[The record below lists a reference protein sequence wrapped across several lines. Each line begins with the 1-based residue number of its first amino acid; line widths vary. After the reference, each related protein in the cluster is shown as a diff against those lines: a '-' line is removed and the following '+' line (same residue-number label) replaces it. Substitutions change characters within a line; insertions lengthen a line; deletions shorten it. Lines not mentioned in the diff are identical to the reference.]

1 MFEKDIHIRAG
12 EKLYPLHL
20 YVSGSEPLPM
30 VFQFWMGEV
39 ARDFL
44 RLGVYFRAVGIM
56 LQIPG
61 AAAYEFF
68 SDESEAFELIRETKP
83 NILLNVLV
91 ECLDRL
97 GVKEL
102 MEQVPAPDYYEE
114 ELPEAWTTLLD
125 EREKMKNGLLHV
137 VAECLDELMV
147 KPGMTE
153 IADADEPHWWHRWHP
168 EAT

>member
-1 MFEKDIHIRAG
+1 MFEKDVHIRAG
-12 EKLYPLHL
+12 EKLLPLHL

-30 VFQFWMGEV
+30 VFQFWMAEV

-44 RLGVYFRAVGIM
+44 RLGVYFHAVGIM

-61 AAAYEFF
+61 AAEYEFL
-68 SDESEAFELIRETKP
+68 SDELDAFYLIPKTKP

-102 MEQVPAPDYYEE
+102 MEQVPAPDYYKE
-114 ELPEAWTTLLD
+114 ELPEAWNTLLD
-125 EREKMKNGLLHV
+125 EQAKMKNGLLQV
-137 VAECLDELMV
+137 VSERLDEVVV

-153 IADADEPHWWHRWHP
+153 IADGDEPHWWHRWHP

>member
-1 MFEKDIHIRAG
+1 MFERDVHIRG
-12 EKLYPLHL
+12 DKKLLPLHL

-30 VFQFWMGEV
+30 VFQIWMAEV
-39 ARDFL
+39 SRDML
-44 RLGVYFRAVGIM
+44 RMGIYFRAVGIM

-68 SDESEAFELIRETKP
+68 SDESETFDLMKKTKP

-102 MEQVPAPDYYEE
+102 MKQVPAPDYFEE
-114 ELPEAWTTLLD
+114 DLPEAWNTLLD
-125 EREKMKNGLLHV
+125 EREKITNGLLQV
-137 VAECLDELMV
+137 VTECLDELV
-147 KPGMTE
+147 VIPGMKE
-153 IADADEPHWWHRWHP
+153 IAEAGERPWWHCWKAY
-168 EAT
+168 E